1 MKYLRTGKTLSTTLS
16 LTAMALCSP
25 VFGQEAPARV
35 GTFSFSQGF
44 EYSDNVDLTDPAESG
59 FTSRTGV
66 NLSFQSETR
75 TDLLRFSIGSEVVGE
90 FGSDLDDDFELENST
105 IEGLFTREVSNASLR
120 FSGRYTEVE
129 LDDNVF
135 QLGDSGSLI
144 IDDGSLTQLSLGAG
158 VVFGLGGPFE
168 LSLDANYRT
177 LDYQDTL
184 DPDLADEDQFSFN
197 VLARFRL
204 NAATTLRASAGTT
217 ITDEDD
223 LTQTERDVSFIGLGA
238 ETETADGLFV
248 FGDILFDRA
257 ETTTNVPTDEVD
269 EGLGIEVGLTQARPN
284 GTIGLNFSSR
294 TDESG
299 RRNSASVLRSF
310 DMPTG
315 VVSFTFG
322 VVDQDGDDDL
332 QFIGEL
338 GYTREL
344 ARGLIEANLTQD
356 ASSRD
361 GEAFLNTALSVNYSH
376 EINSVSGWNAG
387 LAYTSSEELGG
398 VDDDSRAT
406 ATISYRRDLT
416 DEWNF
421 RTGYEYA
428 RDVESGTDSRTSNT
442 VFFNIQRDITF
453 GF

>member
-1 MKYLRTGKTLSTTLS
+1 MKYLRTGITLKTTLT

-25 VFGQEAPARV
+25 VFGQEGPARV

-44 EYSDNVDLTDPAESG
+44 EYSDNVDLADPAESG

-75 TDLLRFSIGSEVVGE
+75 TDLLRFSFGSEVVGE
-90 FGSDLDDDFELENST
+90 FGSDLDDDFDLENST
-105 IEGLFTREVSNASLR
+105 IEGLYTREVSNASLR

-135 QLGDSGSLI
+135 QLGDTGPLI
-144 IDDGSLTQLSLGAG
+144 IDEGSLTQLRLGAG
-158 VVFGLGGPFE
+158 AVFGLGGPFE

-177 LDYQDTL
+177 LNYQDTL
-184 DPDLADEDQFSFN
+184 DPDLIDEDQFSFN
-197 VLARFRL
+197 ALARFRL
-204 NAATTLRASAGTT
+204 NSAATLRARAGITV
-217 ITDEDD
+217 TDEDD
-223 LTQTERDVSFIGLGA
+223 ALGTEREESFFGIGA
-238 ETETADGLFV
+238 ESETADGLLV
-248 FGDILFDRA
+248 FGDVLFDKV
-257 ETTTNVPTDEVD
+257 ETTTNAPSEETDD
-269 EGLGIEVGLTQARPN
+269 GLGIEFGLTQARPN
-284 GTIGLNFSSR
+284 GSIGLNFSSR

-299 RRNSASVLRSF
+299 RRNSASVSRSL

-315 VVSFTFG
+315 VLSLSLG
-322 VVDQDGDDDL
+322 VVDQEGDDQL
-332 QFIGEL
+332 QLTGGL

-344 ARGLIEANLTQD
+344 ARGTIEANLTQD

-361 GEAFLNTALSVNYSH
+361 GEAFLNTAFSVNYRH
-376 EINSVSGWNAG
+376 VINSISGWDAG
-387 LAYTSSEELGG
+387 LSYTSSEELGG

-416 DEWNF
+416 EDWNF

-428 RDVESGTDSRTSNT
+428 RDVESGTDNRTSNT